1 MNIKIKLLTSR
12 ILITSI
18 SFYLCYLCI
27 FRLCDQAAAAVTS
40 EKAKDSERIMQTS
53 KLETATFAAGCF
65 WGVQDL
71 FDSQKGVVKTLVGY
85 TGGHTKKP
93 TYKEVCTD
101 TTGHAEAVQVQYDSK
116 IITYKKLL
124 DVFFRLHDPT
134 TVNRQG
140 PDAGSQYRSV
150 IFYRNEA
157 QKKEA
162 FDFIS

>member
-1 MNIKIKLLTSR
+1 
-12 ILITSI
+12 
-18 SFYLCYLCI
+18 
-27 FRLCDQAAAAVTS
+27 
-40 EKAKDSERIMQTS
+40 MQTS

-162 FDFIS
+162 FDFISELEKKKVFPEKIVTEVTVSKEFYKAEEYHQKYFKKTGQSGCHILRK